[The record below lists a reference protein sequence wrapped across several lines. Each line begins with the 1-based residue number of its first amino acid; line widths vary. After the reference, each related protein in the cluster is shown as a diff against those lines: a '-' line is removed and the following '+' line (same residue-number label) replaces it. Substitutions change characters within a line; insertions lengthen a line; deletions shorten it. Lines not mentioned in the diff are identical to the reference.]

1 MAVDLV
7 KAAVCLALGVYSS
20 SKFSAYFLVLF
31 LIFYLLI
38 WLLKIKIKAVCNIS
52 SLLLVILFIIGAIY
66 CKIYTN
72 TELKACNQ
80 FIDRYVTITGR
91 ISEIP
96 VHDNGK
102 FKYVLN
108 VNRVRHGNEEA
119 KIKERILVTSDK
131 TYAYGDTVEFTG
143 FLQGFDEKLNE
154 NGFDVLRYYKS
165 KGIFFKM
172 YSEQGIKSESVIK
185 DYSPYAISVGFK
197 NSISQFIDKYNTGD
211 KAAVLKAVLTGNKK
225 ELSDDLYAVL
235 RRTGTS
241 RCLYPAYLH
250 VMLIVTA
257 IGMTAAVTKKR
268 YRDML
273 LIILLILYAVINS
286 YNPVFLRVILLTALT
301 LICKLRYGYA
311 FFSEMVSLTVIVVIF
326 LNPLMLFDGGFV
338 FSVSSVILVKCFYNT
353 VYNYFD
359 YISWRYV
366 RRGLTV
372 GTICSLGLIPLSAYF
387 FGGISLYSAI
397 STLLFIPPVLGI
409 ILSFPIVFILM
420 SVFGAAPLVSGFMTV
435 MVYIIMYV
443 PRMMDKL
450 VSSYIILP
458 RPGLVIILSY
468 MTAVAALWFYIN
480 KKNTCFKWSVL
491 ISAALFTSAAAG
503 QLMRLNTVEVTF
515 VNVGQGDGAIV
526 EIPYRDSIII
536 DGGGGSVYSDYNIG
550 EKIFLPYLET
560 EGITNIEAALVT
572 HYHKDHTEGVAAAIE
587 NLRVRNV
594 FMPDV
599 MPENEYRQAIEAAAK
614 EHNTKIHYISEDS
627 RIIFDSG
634 LTINITVPAA
644 KTELISDDENDT
656 SLLYEVSYG
665 EFNCLFTGDMSD
677 FAERNLIAAGKAVD
691 CDALKIAH
699 HGSEGST
706 CAEWIESVS
715 PEYAIISVGRDNV
728 YDLPDKR
735 VLERLR
741 GINVFRTDKNG
752 DIKIK
757 ADKNGIKSI
766 ESYN

>member
-38 WLLKIKIKAVCNIS
+38 WALKIKIKAVCNIS

-72 TELKACNQ
+72 TELKTCNQ
-80 FIDRYVTITGR
+80 FVDRYVTITGR

-119 KIKERILVTSDK
+119 EIKERILVTSDK

-225 ELSDDLYAVL
+225 ELSDDLYEVL

-268 YRDML
+268 YRDTV

-353 VYNYFD
+353 VYNYFG

-387 FGGISLYSAI
+387 FGGISLYSTI

-550 EKIFLPYLET
+550 EKIFLPYLEA

-572 HYHKDHTEGVAAAIE
+572 HYHKDHTECVAAAIE

-677 FAERNLIAAGKAVD
+677 FSERNLIAAGKAVD

-741 GINVFRTDKNG
+741 RINVFRTDKNG

>member
-38 WLLKIKIKAVCNIS
+38 WALKTKIKAVCNIS

-72 TELKACNQ
+72 TELKTCNQ
-80 FIDRYVTITGR
+80 FVDRYVTITGR

-119 KIKERILVTSDK
+119 EIKERILVTSDK

-225 ELSDDLYAVL
+225 ELSDDLYEVL

-268 YRDML
+268 YRDTV

-435 MVYIIMYV
+435 MAYIIMYV

-526 EIPYRDSIII
+526 EVPYRDSIII

-572 HYHKDHTEGVAAAIE
+572 HYHKDHTEGVVAAIE

-634 LTINITVPAA
+634 LMINITVPAA

-691 CDALKIAH
+691 CDVLKTAH
-699 HGSEGST
+699 HGSESST
-706 CAEWIESVS
+706 CAEWIEAVS

-728 YDLPDKR
+728 YDLPDKK

-741 GINVFRTDKNG
+741 RINVFRTDKNG

-757 ADKNGIKSI
+757 AGKNGIKSI
-766 ESYN
+766 ESYK

>member
-38 WLLKIKIKAVCNIS
+38 WALKIKIKAVCNIS

-72 TELKACNQ
+72 TELKTCNQ
-80 FIDRYVTITGR
+80 FVDRYVTITGR

-119 KIKERILVTSDK
+119 EIKERILVTSDK

-225 ELSDDLYAVL
+225 ELSDDLYEVL

-268 YRDML
+268 YRDTV

-353 VYNYFD
+353 VYNYFG

-387 FGGISLYSAI
+387 FGGISLYSTI

-550 EKIFLPYLET
+550 EKIFLPYLEA

-677 FAERNLIAAGKAVD
+677 FSERNLIAAGKAVD

-741 GINVFRTDKNG
+741 RINVFRTDKNG

>member
-172 YSEQGIKSESVIK
+172 YSEQGIKSESVIR

-211 KAAVLKAVLTGNKK
+211 KAAVLKAVLTGNKN

-353 VYNYFD
+353 VYNYFG

-435 MVYIIMYV
+435 MAYIIMYV

-526 EIPYRDSIII
+526 EVPYRDSIII

-572 HYHKDHTEGVAAAIE
+572 HYHKDHTEGVVAAIE

-634 LTINITVPAA
+634 LMINITVPAA

-691 CDALKIAH
+691 CDVLKTAH
-699 HGSEGST
+699 HGSESST
-706 CAEWIESVS
+706 CAEWIEAVS

-728 YDLPDKR
+728 YDLPDKK

-741 GINVFRTDKNG
+741 RINVFRTDKNG
-752 DIKIK
+752 DIKIT
-757 ADKNGIKSI
+757 AGKNGIKSI
-766 ESYN
+766 ESYK

>member
-38 WLLKIKIKAVCNIS
+38 WALKIKIKAVCNIS

-72 TELKACNQ
+72 TELKTCNQ
-80 FIDRYVTITGR
+80 FVDRYVTITGR

-108 VNRVRHGNEEA
+108 VNRVRHGDEEA
-119 KIKERILVTSDK
+119 EIKERILVTSDK

-225 ELSDDLYAVL
+225 ELSDDLYEVL

-268 YRDML
+268 YRDTV

-353 VYNYFD
+353 VYNYFG

-387 FGGISLYSAI
+387 FGGISLYSTI

-526 EIPYRDSIII
+526 EVPYRDSIII

-550 EKIFLPYLET
+550 EKIFLPYLEA